1 VFIRDGYSS
10 ITANPAARARQYIGM
25 MYTVENMAM
34 LAGIRQNT
42 GF

>member
-1 VFIRDGYSS
+1 
-10 ITANPAARARQYIGM
+10 M

-42 GF
+42 GFQSSLILISPIAL